1 MTLRYSNGDTKPSF
15 SSVLVIDVIVK
26 FGKLL

>member
-1 MTLRYSNGDTKPSF
+1 MTLYLKHGDTKPIS
-15 SSVLVIDVIVK
+15 SSVSVIGIIVK